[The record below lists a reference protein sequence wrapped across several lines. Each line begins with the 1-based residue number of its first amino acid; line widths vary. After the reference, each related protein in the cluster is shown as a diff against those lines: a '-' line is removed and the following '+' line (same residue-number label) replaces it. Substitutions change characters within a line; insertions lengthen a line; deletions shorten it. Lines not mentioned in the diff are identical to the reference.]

1 MKNAVIYTRNASS
14 DEQAINA
21 QLEICRE
28 YAVAHDYTV
37 IGEFS
42 DNGYSGMNF
51 NRPAFVAMNNER
63 DKWTTLIVYGI
74 DKLTR
79 NRSDF
84 YKYVKTLRDEGK
96 EIISMTEST
105 DNMFSILESLQ
116 KRYGAYKKGVHRE

>member
-1 MKNAVIYTRNASS
+1 MKNTVIYTRSASS
-14 DEQAINA
+14 DEQATNA

-28 YAVAHDYTV
+28 YTVAHGYTV
-37 IGEFS
+37 IGEFT
-42 DNGYSGMNF
+42 DNSHSGMNF
-51 NRPAFVAMNNER
+51 NRPAFIAMNSER
-63 DKWTTLIVYGI
+63 DAWTTLIVYSL

-105 DNMFSILESLQ
+105 GNMFSIIESLQ
-116 KRYGAYKKGVHRE
+116 ERYDICKKGMRSE

>member
-21 QLEICRE
+21 QLEISRE
-28 YAVAHDYTV
+28 YAVTNGYTV

-42 DNGYSGMNF
+42 DNGYSGMTI

-63 DKWTTLIVYGI
+63 EKWTTLIVYSI

-84 YKYVKTLRDEGK
+84 YKYVKTLHEEGK

-116 KRYGAYKKGVHRE
+116 KRYGASKKGVYRE

>member
-1 MKNAVIYTRNASS
+1 MKNTVIYTRSASS

-28 YAVAHDYTV
+28 YAVAHGYTV
-37 IGEFS
+37 IGEFT
-42 DNGYSGMNF
+42 DNGHSGMNF
-51 NRPAFVAMNNER
+51 NRPAFIAMNNEL
-63 DKWTTLIVYGI
+63 DKWTTLFVYSL

-105 DNMFSILESLQ
+105 GNMFSIIESLQ
-116 KRYGAYKKGVHRE
+116 ERYDVYKKGMRSE

>member
-1 MKNAVIYTRNASS
+1 MKNTVIYTWNASS

-28 YAVAHDYTV
+28 YAVAHGYTV
-37 IGEFS
+37 IVEFS
-42 DNGYSGMNF
+42 DSGYSGMNF
-51 NRPAFVAMNNER
+51 NRPAFIAMNNEL
-63 DKWTTLIVYGI
+63 DKWTTLFVYRI

-96 EIISMTEST
+96 EIISIPEPT
-105 DNMFSILESLQ
+105 DDIFPILENLQ
-116 KRYGAYKKGVHRE
+116 KRYGTYKKGVRNE